1 MRTFFSSHAYAE
13 NAISEPTT
21 TRYAKAISGLPVNEL
36 VCTSFAS
43 PPTSPAMPR
52 NTAAASIC
60 IAAASSGLL
69 GSGAPR
75 A

>member
-1 MRTFFSSHAYAE
+1 MRTFLSSHAYAE
-13 NAISEPTT
+13 NAISEPKT
-21 TRYAKAISGLPVNEL
+21 TRYAKAISGFPVNEL
-36 VCTSFAS
+36 AWTSFAS
-43 PPTSPAMPR
+43 PLAKPAMPR
-52 NTAAASIC
+52 KSDAASIC

>member
-13 NAISEPTT
+13 NATSEPIS
-21 TRYAKAISGLPVNEL
+21 TRYVNAINCFAANESAWM
-36 VCTSFAS
+36 SFAS
-43 PPTSPAMPR
+43 PPTSPAIAR
-52 NTAAASIC
+52 NTPAASIC
-60 IAAASSGLL
+60 IEAESKGLC

>member
-13 NAISEPTT
+13 KATSEPTT
-21 TRYAKAISGLPVNEL
+21 TRYANAISGFAANEL
-36 VCTSFAS
+36 AWTSFAS
-43 PPTSPAMPR
+43 PPARPATPR
-52 NTAAASIC
+52 KTPAASIC
-60 IAAASSGLL
+60 IEAASSGLL